1 MRTPLERVLSCP
13 NLPTLPGVAMQV
25 LELTRDPRVSIQKIA
40 DLVQNDPALT
50 TKVLRT
56 VNSSYYGLATPCP
69 SISRAMSLLG
79 LNTVKSIVLGFSLVE
94 TTKAIGLDDRFDLE
108 SYWRRAV
115 YGAAASRAIALG
127 LRGLD
132 PEEAFVGSLL
142 QDIGMLAAFAGLRHE
157 YTDVLA
163 EGPRDHDL
171 ISEHEQQKLGFDH
184 AKVGTLLAEKW
195 RLPQQIQECIANH
208 HKADR
213 AAAHHRTL
221 VQVVSLGGMA
231 ASSLQPRETPR
242 KAGQFIAT
250 ARQWFQ
256 IESGRARE
264 LLEQTAK
271 GAADL
276 TKTLDLKTG
285 EKPDLA
291 QILGEANE
299 QMAEAQEEM
308 QREAAELKQ
317 KNDELEKKT
326 ITDGLTGAY
335 NRAHFD
341 ATLRAQAAKCKGA
354 NHPISIVFLDADKFK
369 SVNDTHGHQAGDA
382 VLMEL
387 TKRLRTVADRVGTL
401 CRYGGEEF
409 VLVLPQVGLD
419 RAARV
424 GEILRQTIAKEPFD
438 LSKYEL
444 AGLSLKVTISVGV
457 ATCEPASATADWTPE
472 QLTQAAD
479 ECVYAAKQAGR
490 NCVRQYGMA
499 TTNTAGAMWNVVVV
513 DDDKFVSRLLQKNFS
528 TKPEYRCTFFDNAEE
543 ALAAITSTAPS
554 QRPHLL
560 LTDINLP
567 GMSGFEL
574 TRALRQRSECAGM
587 RIVVM
592 SGDSN
597 AGNPDTMRSAGAD
610 MFMDKMELSANFGAM
625 AQSLASLL
633 GRTRA
638 A

>member
-1 MRTPLERVLSCP
+1 MRTPLERVLTCP

-94 TTKAIGLDDRFDLE
+94 TTKAVGLDDQFDLE
-108 SYWRRAV
+108 SYWRRSV

-127 LRGLD
+127 MRGLD

-142 QDIGMLAAFAGLRHE
+142 QDIGMLAAFAGLKHE
-157 YTDVLA
+157 YTDALA
-163 EGPRDHDL
+163 DGPRDHDL
-171 ISEHEQQKLGFDH
+171 ILEHEQQRLGFDH
-184 AKVGTLLAEKW
+184 AKVGKMLAEKW
-195 RLPQQIQECIANH
+195 RLPPQIQECIAHH
-208 HKADR
+208 HKAER
-213 AAAHHRTL
+213 AAAHHKIL
-221 VQVVSLGGMA
+221 VQVVALGGMA
-231 ASSLQPRETPR
+231 ASALQPRETPK
-242 KAGQFIAT
+242 KAGQFIVT

-256 IESGRARE
+256 FESAKARE

-285 EKPDLA
+285 ERPDLA
-291 QILGEANE
+291 TILGEAHE

-308 QREAAELKQ
+308 QRETVELKQ
-317 KNDELEKKT
+317 KNDELAKKT

-341 ATLRAQAAKCKGA
+341 VTLRAQAAKCKAA
-354 NHPISIVFLDADKFK
+354 NHPISVVFLDADKFK
-369 SVNDTHGHQAGDA
+369 HVNDTHGHQAGDA

-387 TKRLRTVADRVGTL
+387 TKRLRGVADRVGTL

-438 LSKYEL
+438 LGTYEIPGLKL
-444 AGLSLKVTISVGV
+444 AVTISVGV

-499 TTNTAGAMWNVVVV
+499 TTNTAGAMWNVFVI

-528 TKPEYRCTFFDNAEE
+528 SKSEYRCTFFESAEE
-543 ALAAITSTAPS
+543 ALAAITSTNAS
-554 QRPHLL
+554 QRPHLV
-560 LTDINLP
+560 LTDLNLP
-567 GMSGFEL
+567 GMSGIEL
-574 TRALRQRSECAGM
+574 TKALRQRKECLSM
-587 RIVVM
+587 RIVIM
-592 SGDSN
+592 SGDSD
-597 AGNPDTMRSAGAD
+597 AGKTDEMNGAGAD
-610 MFMDKMELSANFGAM
+610 MFMDKMELSSNFAST

-633 GRTRA
+633 GRSRA

>member
-1 MRTPLERVLSCP
+1 
-13 NLPTLPGVAMQV
+13 MQV

-79 LNTVKSIVLGFSLVE
+79 LSTVKSIVLGFSLVE
-94 TTKAIGLDDRFDLE
+94 TAKSVGLDDRFDLE
-108 SYWRRAV
+108 NYWRRSV
-115 YGAAASRAIALG
+115 YGAAGSRAIALG
-127 LRGLD
+127 MRGLD

-142 QDIGMLAAFAGLRHE
+142 QDIGMLAAFAGLKHE

-163 EGPRDHDL
+163 EGPADHDQIL
-171 ISEHEQQKLGFDH
+171 EHEQQRLGFDH
-184 AKVGTLLAEKW
+184 AKVGKLLAERW
-195 RLPQQIQECIANH
+195 RLPEQIQECIANH

-213 AAAHHRTL
+213 AVAHHRVL
-221 VQVVSLGGMA
+221 VQVVALGGIA
-231 ASSLQPRETPR
+231 AGALQPNAGP
-242 KAGQFIAT
+242 KKLGQFIST

-256 IESGRARE
+256 IDSVRAKE

-271 GAADL
+271 GATDL

-291 QILGEANE
+291 AILGDANE
-299 QMAEAQEEM
+299 QMAVAQEGM
-308 QREAAELKQ
+308 QREAVELKHR
-317 KNDELEKKT
+317 NDELARKS

-341 ATLRAQAAKCKGA
+341 VTLRAQAAKCKAA
-354 NHPISIVFLDADKFK
+354 NHPISVVFLDADKFK

-387 TKRLRTVADRVGTL
+387 TKRLRGVADRVGTL

-424 GEILRQTIAKEPFD
+424 GEILRQAIAKEPFD
-438 LSKYEL
+438 LAEYAL
-444 AGLSLKVTISVGV
+444 PGLKLPVTISVGV
-457 ATCEPASATADWTPE
+457 ATSDPANATADWTPE

-499 TTNTAGAMWNVVVV
+499 STNTTGAMWNVIVI
-513 DDDKFVSRLLQKNFS
+513 DDDKFVSRLLQKSFS
-528 TKPEYRCTFFDNAEE
+528 TRPEYHCTFFENAEE
-543 ALAAITSTAPS
+543 ALAAISSTTAS
-554 QRPHLL
+554 QRPHMV
-560 LTDINLP
+560 LTDLNLP
-567 GMSGFEL
+567 GMSGIDL
-574 TRALRQRSECAGM
+574 ARALRQRQECTGM
-587 RIVVM
+587 RIIIM
-592 SGDSN
+592 SADSD
-597 AGNPDTMRSAGAD
+597 AGKSDDMRTAGAD
-610 MFMDKMELSANFGAM
+610 MFMDKLEISGNFA
-625 AQSLASLL
+625 AAVQNLTSLL
-633 GRTRA
+633 SRSRA

>member
-1 MRTPLERVLSCP
+1 
-13 NLPTLPGVAMQV
+13 MQV
-25 LELTRDPRVSIQKIA
+25 LELTRDPNVSIQKIA

-94 TTKAIGLDDRFDLE
+94 TTKAVGLDARFDLE
-108 SYWRRAV
+108 SYWRRSV
-115 YGAAASRAIALG
+115 YGAASARAIALTM
-127 LRGLD
+127 RALD

-142 QDIGMLAAFAGLRHE
+142 QDIGMLAAFAALKQE

-163 EGPRDHDL
+163 EGPADHDQVL
-171 ISEHEQQKLGFDH
+171 EHEQLKLGFDH
-184 AKVGTLLAEKW
+184 ARVGRQLAEKW
-195 RLPQQIQECIANH
+195 RLPEQIQECIAHH

-213 AAAHHRTL
+213 SVAHHRTL

-231 ASSLQPRETPR
+231 ASALNPRRDPQ
-242 KAGQFIAT
+242 KLGQFVVV
-250 ARQWFQ
+250 ARKWFG
-256 IESGRARE
+256 IEAARARE

-285 EKPDLA
+285 DKPDLA
-291 QILGEANE
+291 SILGMANE

-308 QREAAELKQ
+308 QREAVELKQ
-317 KNDELEKKT
+317 KNDELAKKT
-326 ITDGLTGAY
+326 ITDGLTGAF

-354 NHPISIVFLDADKFK
+354 NQPISVVFLDADKFK

-387 TKRLRTVADRVGTL
+387 TKRLREVADRVGTL

-424 GEILRQTIAKEPFD
+424 GEILRQTVCKTTFD
-438 LSKYEL
+438 LSAYDI
-444 AGLSLKVTISVGV
+444 AGLSLPVTISVGV
-457 ATCEPASATADWTPE
+457 ASCEPGTATADWTPE

-490 NCVRQYGMA
+490 NRVRQYGMA
-499 TTNTAGAMWNVVVV
+499 TTNAKGAMWNVVVV
-513 DDDKFVSRLLQKNFS
+513 DDDKFVCRLLQKNFS
-528 TKPEYRCTFFDNAEE
+528 TRPEFRCTFFDNAEE
-543 ALAAITSTAPS
+543 AMAALTSTTPS

-560 LTDINLP
+560 LTDLNLP
-567 GMSGFEL
+567 GMSGIEL
-574 TRALRQRSECAGM
+574 TKSLRGRAECASL

-592 SGDSN
+592 SGDSE
-597 AGNPDTMRSAGAD
+597 PSTLEKMRFAGAD
-610 MFMDKMELSANFGAM
+610 MCMDKLELSGNFAAM
-625 AQSLASLL
+625 AQTLGSLL
-633 GRTRA
+633 SRTRA

>member
-1 MRTPLERVLSCP
+1 MTCP

-94 TTKAIGLDDRFDLE
+94 SARGVGLDERFDLE
-108 SYWRRAV
+108 SYWRRSV
-115 YGAAASRAIALG
+115 YGAAGARAIAMTR
-127 LRGLD
+127 RGVD

-142 QDIGMLAAFAGLRHE
+142 QDIGMLAAFAALKNE

-163 EGPRDHDL
+163 KGPKDHEQIL
-171 ISEHEQQKLGFDH
+171 AHEQQHLGFDH
-184 AKVGTLLAEKW
+184 AKIGKLLAEKW
-195 RLPQQIQECIANH
+195 RLPEQIQECIAH
-208 HKADR
+208 HHNAER
-213 AAAHHRTL
+213 SSAQHRTL
-221 VQVVSLGGMA
+221 VQLVALGGMA
-231 ASSLQPRETPR
+231 ASALQPRETPK
-242 KAGQFIAT
+242 KAGQFIVT
-250 ARQWFQ
+250 ARNWFE
-256 IESGRARE
+256 IESSRSKE

-285 EKPDLA
+285 EKPDLE

-299 QMAEAQEEM
+299 QMASTQAEM
-308 QREAAELKQ
+308 QRETENLKQ
-317 KNDELEKKT
+317 RNDELAKQS
-326 ITDGLTGAY
+326 ITDGLTGAF

-341 ATLRAQAAKCKGA
+341 TTLRAQAAKCRAAKQ
-354 NHPISIVFLDADKFK
+354 PISVVFLDADKFK

-387 TKRLRTVADRVGTL
+387 TKRLRSVADRVGTL

-424 GEILRQTIAKEPFD
+424 GEVLRQTIAKEPFD

-444 AGLSLKVTISVGV
+444 PGLQLKVTISVGV
-457 ATCEPASATADWTPE
+457 ATSEPGTATGDWTPE

-479 ECVYAAKQAGR
+479 ECVYAAKQGGR
-490 NCVRQYGMA
+490 NCVRQYGLT
-499 TTNTAGAMWNVVVV
+499 TTNATGSVWNVVVV
-513 DDDKFVSRLLQKNFS
+513 EDDKFVSRLLQKGFAS
-528 TKPEYRCTFFDNAEE
+528 RPEFRCTSFENAEE
-543 ALAAITSTAPS
+543 ALAAITSVGVS
-554 QRPHLL
+554 QRPHML
-560 LTDINLP
+560 LTDLNLP
-567 GMSGFEL
+567 GMSGLNL
-574 TRALRQRSECAGM
+574 TKALRLRPECREM
-587 RIVVM
+587 RIVIM
-592 SGDSN
+592 SGDSD
-597 AGNPDTMRSAGAD
+597 AGASGQLVAAGAD
-610 MFMDKMELSANFGAM
+610 LFMDKIELSSNFVVSVQAM
-625 AQSLASLL
+625 SGMLS
-633 GRTRA
+633 RPRA